1 MADPRLPILT
11 GGLLL
16 ALSACAPG
24 PVPDWRVDASRAVPW
39 KPPAG
44 RSSCPVD
51 DTVSTSVSVWHLH
64 QALDEVKSSRDR
76 QVEVIAPGSL
86 VVPEPLQVREIL
98 RHDPCAVS
106 GAERRRWIVLL
117 GRGERILDTLEL
129 PWGDGIAAGPAER
142 KAARER
148 GEDDDF
154 EDEWSIEG
162 LDGSCLPAW
171 AEERYGKAL
180 DRGIDSDSG
189 LAQALVPR
197 SLLLRRS
204 RAGAEVSVDL
214 GRNALSKVDRPGV
227 CP

>member
-1 MADPRLPILT
+1 MADPLRRLLSL
-11 GGLLL
+11 GAFL
-16 ALSACAPG
+16 ALSACTPG
-24 PVPDWRVDASRAVPW
+24 PRPDWRVDASRAVPW
-39 KPPAG
+39 NPPAG

-51 DTVSTSVSVWHLH
+51 DTVSTNVSVWHLH

-86 VVPEPLQVREIL
+86 VVPEPLRVREVL
-98 RHDPCAVS
+98 RHDPCAAS
-106 GAERRRWIVLL
+106 GSQRRRWIVLL
-117 GRGERILDTLEL
+117 DRGERILDTLEL
-129 PWGDGIAAGPAER
+129 PWSDGIAAGPAER
-142 KAARER
+142 RAARER

-154 EDEWSIEG
+154 EDEWSVEG
-162 LDGSCLPAW
+162 LDGSCLSAW

-189 LAQALVPR
+189 LAQVLVPR

-214 GRNALSKVDRPGV
+214 GRNALSKVARPGV